1 MITLFRSSY
10 PAIVDPRSIAQLP
23 GVAPVQRRRGAEAA
37 DVAVLLQHLPTR
49 RRDYMITPTQ
59 LKAGRELT
67 MAREV
72 APLPEGSLV

>member
-1 MITLFRSSY
+1 M
-10 PAIVDPRSIAQLP
+10 
-23 GVAPVQRRRGAEAA
+23 QRRRGAEAA

-72 APLPEGSLV
+72 APPLEGSLV